1 MYVKNGKG
9 KKEGKCRIESNR
21 QKQRYNKQSKYR
33 NQNITDKL
41 CNKAKTIEVK
51 KDNKHQSKHI
61 TDKRR
66 GRSACFHKP
75 SKSISPNASLCLN
88 SVHRNHSLY
97 ALAARRVGSTKRLI
111 GTIDLFCLLQ
121 RTGQFF
127 PRSIRK

>member
-51 KDNKHQSKHI
+51 KDNKHQKSMVGVK
-61 TDKRR
+61 
-66 GRSACFHKP
+66 GR
-75 SKSISPNASLCLN
+75 
-88 SVHRNHSLY
+88 
-97 ALAARRVGSTKRLI
+97 
-111 GTIDLFCLLQ
+111 
-121 RTGQFF
+121 
-127 PRSIRK
+127 